1 MQQLALFNN
10 TIRSQRFA
18 LPLINPSLN
27 SKISFPSLRT
37 RGPLYP
43 TIPPLVKQNHSSK
56 QKFITSPLHAIR
68 LNGGLGNQLFELI
81 SLIGIGRNLNRQPII
96 PADNGVALSIL
107 SSSIFPRYPMILD
120 QIQVRFFESYKY
132 FESIRNEV
140 RLWLSP
146 QRMHTL
152 RATMMIPNDV
162 VKRFKICTHIRRGDF
177 VTDGMHLPSD
187 PDFARDA
194 TEYLIAKFR
203 KKLKR
208 KAVVVVLGNDP
219 IFSHYIFHD
228 KVAHPADIEHFN
240 VNESLYLPKRIM
252 QYKVILTPT
261 LSPEVDLSFSRNFC
275 DVVLITAP
283 SSTFGFWIA
292 YLAKDGAKVFY
303 RDIEQTLD
311 KKSTRRGNNLAS
323 TRSSNK
329 VDRDRDGQRAVDRD
343 RHGKGDRPELGKGKG
358 KKSTRGG
365 KGNGRQG
372 PVVMVIHKKD
382 EEDTLSNDL
391 PEEMPEIVI
400 ERSGLADSL
409 EASFSL
415 DVPLPCAAAGFSA
428 SSADRAAASG

>member
-10 TIRSQRFA
+10 TIRSQRLA
-18 LPLINPSLN
+18 LPLTNPSLN
-27 SKISFPSLRT
+27 SQIAFPSLRT

-43 TIPPLVKQNHSSK
+43 TIPPLVKQNHSSE
-56 QKFITSPLHAIR
+56 QKFITSPMHAIR

-96 PADNGVALSIL
+96 PADNGVVLSIL
-107 SSSIFPRYPMILD
+107 SI
-120 QIQVRFFESYKY
+120 
-132 FESIRNEV
+132 

-146 QRMHTL
+146 QKIYTL

-203 KKLKR
+203 KELKR

-228 KVAHPADIEHFN
+228 KVVHPADVEHFN

-303 RDIEQTLD
+303 RDIEQT
-311 KKSTRRGNNLAS
+311 S
-323 TRSSNK
+323 
-329 VDRDRDGQRAVDRD
+329 DRVQYEMDQDDFFPS
-343 RHGKGDRPELGKGKG
+343 GK
-358 KKSTRGG
+358 T
-365 KGNGRQG
+365 
-372 PVVMVIHKKD
+372 
-382 EEDTLSNDL
+382 
-391 PEEMPEIVI
+391 
-400 ERSGLADSL
+400 
-409 EASFSL
+409 
-415 DVPLPCAAAGFSA
+415 
-428 SSADRAAASG
+428 